1 MKRRIAIVGASGLV
15 GKELLRELLDS
26 TEIES
31 VLALVRRPLNLNDTK
46 LREVKVDFA
55 NRAEVGAALA
65 EGRPEELFCCLG
77 TTIKIAGSQEAFR
90 AVDLDAPLVFAK
102 EGLANGAQQF
112 IVCTA
117 VGADPKSRVFYSR
130 TKGELEQSLKALGFA
145 RGVKVVQPSMLL
157 GHRVESRPLE
167 KFIAVPMKLSQ
178 GAFKG
183 PLWKYRPIEAE
194 KVARAMFNAAFRE
207 PPGDRAYQGKALF
220 NLAGFA

>member
-1 MKRRIAIVGASGLV
+1 
-15 GKELLRELLDS
+15 
-26 TEIES
+26 
-31 VLALVRRPLNLNDTK
+31 
-46 LREVKVDFA
+46 
-55 NRAEVGAALA
+55 
-65 EGRPEELFCCLG
+65 
-77 TTIKIAGSQEAFR
+77 
-90 AVDLDAPLVFAK
+90 
-102 EGLANGAQQF
+102 
-112 IVCTA
+112 
-117 VGADPKSRVFYSR
+117 
-130 TKGELEQSLKALGFA
+130 
-145 RGVKVVQPSMLL
+145 VVQPSMLL

>member
-1 MKRRIAIVGASGLV
+1 MKRRVAIVGASGLV

-102 EGLANGAQQF
+102 EGVANGAQQF

-157 GHRVESRPLE
+157 GHRIESRPLE

-207 PPGDRAYQGKALF
+207 PPGDRAYEGKPLF